1 MIYFDNSSTTK
12 KKPKCV
18 INAVRKGLTKYSANP
33 GRGSHT
39 LSMLASEQ
47 VLNARITLC
56 NHFNLN
62 NPENVIFT
70 SGCTES
76 LNLAIQGTVKRNG
89 HIVTTFLEHNS
100 VLRTLTHLTQTH
112 NITYSLVA
120 PNKSGEIDP
129 KAIENAITN
138 KTYMII
144 VNHTSNVLGITQ
156 NIEEIG
162 KIAKKHK
169 LLFLVDSAQSAGH
182 EKIDIAKQNIN
193 LLCGTAHK
201 GFYGPQGVGFL
212 LINNA
217 NVSPIKFGGTGTQSA
232 SIIQPLGNPE
242 SLESGTPA
250 TPNILGMMA
259 GVNFVEKNFD
269 KINTKIEKLSTKLIN
284 FLSSKEEIKVYS
296 KNTKSGV
303 IAFEIKNL
311 DSSDVVNLLNNV
323 YKICARG
330 GLQCA
335 PKIHEFLKTSKQ
347 GLVRISINYFNTMR
361 EVNYFIKS
369 INNLLKYYL
378 N

>member
-1 MIYFDNSSTTK
+1 M
-12 KKPKCV
+12 
-18 INAVRKGLTKYSANP
+18 
-33 GRGSHT
+33 
-39 LSMLASEQ
+39 
-47 VLNARITLC
+47 
-56 NHFNLN
+56 
-62 NPENVIFT
+62 
-70 SGCTES
+70 
-76 LNLAIQGTVKRNG
+76 
-89 HIVTTFLEHNS
+89 
-100 VLRTLTHLTQTH
+100 
-112 NITYSLVA
+112 
-120 PNKSGEIDP
+120 
-129 KAIENAITN
+129 
-138 KTYMII
+138 
-144 VNHTSNVLGITQ
+144 
-156 NIEEIG
+156 
-162 KIAKKHK
+162 
-169 LLFLVDSAQSAGH
+169 
-182 EKIDIAKQNIN
+182 AKQNIN

-232 SIIQPLGNPE
+232 SIIQPQGNPE

-250 TPNILGMMA
+250 TPNILGLMA
-259 GVNFVEKNFD
+259 GVNFVERNFD

-284 FLSSKEEIKVYS
+284 FLSSKEEIKLYS
-296 KNTKSGV
+296 HNLKSGV

-335 PKIHEFLKTSKQ
+335 PKIHEFLKTTKQ

>member
-1 MIYFDNSSTTK
+1 MIYFDNSSTTI

-18 INAVRKGLTKYSANP
+18 IKAVHNALTKYSANP

-47 VLNARITLC
+47 ILNARITLSK
-56 NHFNLN
+56 HFNLN

-120 PNKSGEIDP
+120 PNKYGEIDP
-129 KAIENAITN
+129 ETLEKAITS

-144 VNHTSNVLGITQ
+144 VNHTSNVLGVTQ
-156 NIEEIG
+156 NIDAIG
-162 KIAKKHK
+162 KIAKRHK

-182 EKIDIAKQNIN
+182 EKIDITKQNIN

-232 SIIQPLGNPE
+232 SIIQPSGNPE

-250 TPNILGMMA
+250 TPNILGLMA
-259 GVNFVEKNFD
+259 GVNFVETNFD
-269 KINTKIEKLSTKLIN
+269 KINNKIQKLSTKLIN
-284 FLSSKEEIKVYS
+284 FLSVTKQIKLYS
-296 KNTKSGV
+296 HNTKSGV
-303 IAFEIKNL
+303 IAFEIENM
-311 DSSDVVNLLNNV
+311 DSSDVVNLLNNA

-335 PKIHEFLKTSKQ
+335 PKVHEFLKTTKQ
-347 GLVRISINYFNTMR
+347 GLVRISINYFNTTH

-369 INNLLKYYL
+369 IKNLLKYYT

>member
-1 MIYFDNSSTTK
+1 MIYFDNSSTSK

-18 INAVRKGLTKYSANP
+18 IKAVKSGLTKYSANP

-56 NHFNLN
+56 NHFNLK

-112 NITYSLVA
+112 NITYSLVQ

-129 KAIENAITN
+129 KTIENAITT

-144 VNHTSNVLGITQ
+144 VNHTSNVLGVTQ

-182 EKIDIAKQNIN
+182 EKIDMAKQNIN

-232 SIIQPLGNPE
+232 SIIQPQGNPE

-250 TPNILGMMA
+250 TPNILGLMA
-259 GVNFVEKNFD
+259 GVNFVERNFD

-284 FLSSKEEIKVYS
+284 FLSSKEQIKLYS
-296 KNTKSGV
+296 KNAKSGV

-335 PKIHEFLKTSKQ
+335 PKIHEFLKTTKQ